1 MWSNTQFEFQLYLE
15 ICEAAYIE
23 TNQSAE
29 YVRGSSV
36 IFESC
41 RLSVDNLRKYSVNFK
56 KPSCAW
62 MFSNFLPKGSG
73 DLTSMLLNYGLPSVC
88 YIAFK
93 VSYIFSDSFIFITF
107 TVDITTSVVITFRL
121 DDAQW
126 YTRTIEEKIY
136 IIIHTP

>member
-1 MWSNTQFEFQLYLE
+1 M
-15 ICEAAYIE
+15 E

-29 YVRGSSV
+29 CVRGSSV

-41 RLSVDNLRKYSVNFK
+41 RLSVDNLRKYSVNSK

-93 VSYIFSDSFIFITF
+93 VSYIFLIASFSLHLLLILQLVLSLHFALMTHTGTLVGLKRKF
-107 TVDITTSVVITFRL
+107 T
-121 DDAQW
+121 
-126 YTRTIEEKIY
+126 
-136 IIIHTP
+136 